1 MKTVD
6 TVCQQW
12 PYSLLIPAVQAICE
26 AAKGEQVEI
35 ILNDAS
41 AFNDLKEFLAE
52 QKIGFREIYDEEKMI
67 LQFIR

>member
-12 PYSLLIPAVQAICE
+12 PYSPLIPAVQAICV